1 MSFNVHLLKTTSFIP
16 PTMSE
21 GASMIRLA
29 ASMFLSPETNCGPL

>member
-21 GASMIRLA
+21 GASYDSTSCQHVSFA
-29 ASMFLSPETNCGPL
+29 